1 VLSVYEKHII
11 SLYKRDATGF
21 YNIQFIGDEKSVRMV
36 HIKRTHNLPN
46 YTILKDDT
54 TFFQNNSDYL
64 CWVSD
69 KVNEGLIA
77 GYTASFKTYEIDR
90 FYTMQSPI
98 YDVRERISQV

>member
-1 VLSVYEKHII
+1 MVFDKHII
-11 SLYKRDATGF
+11 SLHKRDATGY
-21 YNIQFIGDEKSVRMV
+21 YNIQFIGDEQSIRTIHIRRM
-36 HIKRTHNLPN
+36 HNLPN

-77 GYTASFKTYEIDR
+77 GYTASFETFEVDGL
-90 FYTMQSPI
+90 YTTQSPK
-98 YDVRERISQV
+98 YDVRERIAQV